1 MVTLYSTGCP
11 KCKVMKIKLEK
22 AGIEY
27 TENTD
32 VTEINKVCEE
42 IGADSVPIL
51 ETPDGTFEFAK
62 AIAWVGE
69 HNV

>member
-11 KCKVMKIKLEK
+11 KCKVLKLKLAK
-22 AGIEY
+22 AGITYFEI
-27 TENTD
+27 TD
-32 VTEINKVCEE
+32 IAEINKVCKE
-42 IGADSVPIL
+42 IGTDSVPIL